1 MTFMRKRILEKSNEN
16 QWIMTKMMTK
26 PMKVGI
32 WRIFWSWHIRR
43 PPELPELDLPDAS
56 EAADESLSP
65 GSSCQGGQMRGT
77 KATSRLGGDKV
88 INHPEVVVYDI
99 LSLLGILG
107 CYIDLKLVD
116 TWDDLLMW
124 ISMYQSFY
132 WDVEEPSTGK
142 SQSWNIVVGQKT
154 RQVSMPSKWPP

>member
-1 MTFMRKRILEKSNEN
+1 MTFMTKRILEKSNEN

-32 WRIFWSWHIRR
+32 WRIFLVQTSAGLQSSRSSTCRMRRRR
-43 PPELPELDLPDAS
+43 PTNRWVP
-56 EAADESLSP
+56 EAAARA
-65 GSSCQGGQMRGT
+65 GQMRGT

-124 ISMYQSFY
+124 ISMCQSFF

-142 SQSWNIVVGQKT
+142 SQSWNIVVGQKKT
-154 RQVSMPSKWPP
+154 RQVSMPSKWP

>member
-1 MTFMRKRILEKSNEN
+1 
-16 QWIMTKMMTK
+16 
-26 PMKVGI
+26 
-32 WRIFWSWHIRR
+32 
-43 PPELPELDLPDAS
+43 
-56 EAADESLSP
+56 
-65 GSSCQGGQMRGT
+65 MRGT

-142 SQSWNIVVGQKT
+142 SQS
-154 RQVSMPSKWPP
+154 